1 MRSYHVITSRA
12 ARLSTVPESY
22 GKHAVGFI
30 LKLFPFL
37 HTYVSVTCDSSI
49 LAEYLYQNVGLKS
62 LLQLLTIRWAFM
74 RVRVQPYLSRASY
87 HVTLQCVAKTPEQT
101 NKINTHYG
109 SATVAGLTTY

>member
-30 LKLFPFL
+30 LKLFTFL
-37 HTYVSVTCDSSI
+37 HAYASITCDSSI

-62 LLQLLTIRWAFM
+62 LLQLLTIRWAFYA
-74 RVRVQPYLSRASY
+74 RQGPAVPQPSILSCHTS
-87 HVTLQCVAKTPEQT
+87 VCCED
-101 NKINTHYG
+101 
-109 SATVAGLTTY
+109 S